1 MRSASD
7 YCYEPAGE
15 PFEPLAN
22 WFFQDPLHFTAREA
36 FDGLFVVGAPIA
48 RALAPLGAA
57 SPPSSPSPSEP
68 YNGSGIALSLQ
79 LAVLLGVLQL
89 CTAVLALSHLR
100 ALLAARRTTATNPKS
115 SGAWIHK
122 SNESPKARA
131 EAAMDESDFGGGFNM
146 ELNEAA
152 IAAANASRRDN
163 KA

>member
-1 MRSASD
+1 LRSASD
-7 YCYEPAGE
+7 YCYEPSGE

-36 FDGLFVVGAPIA
+36 FDGLFTAGAPIA

-57 SPPSSPSPSEP
+57 SPPSSSSPSEP
-68 YNGSGIALSLQ
+68 YSGSGISLSLP
-79 LAVLLGVLQL
+79 VVGLLGVLQL
-89 CTAVLALSHLR
+89 CTAVLAISHLR
-100 ALLAARRTTATNPKS
+100 ALLATRRTTATNPKS
-115 SGAWIHK
+115 SGAWAHK

-146 ELNEAA
+146 EMNEAA
-152 IAAANASRRDN
+152 IAAAKASRRDN

>member
-100 ALLAARRTTATNPKS
+100 ALLVARRTTATNSKS

-152 IAAANASRRDN
+152 IAAAKASRRDN

>member
-48 RALAPLGAA
+48 HALAPLGAA
-57 SPPSSPSPSEP
+57 SPPPSSSPSEP
-68 YNGSGIALSLQ
+68 YNGSGISLSLQ

-100 ALLAARRTTATNPKS
+100 ALLAARRTTATNSKS

-146 ELNEAA
+146 EMNEAA
-152 IAAANASRRDN
+152 IAAAKASRRDN

>member
-89 CTAVLALSHLR
+89 CTAVLALSHLQ
-100 ALLAARRTTATNPKS
+100 ALLAARRTTSTNPKS

-131 EAAMDESDFGGGFNM
+131 EAAMDESNFGGGFNM
-146 ELNEAA
+146 EMNEAA
-152 IAAANASRRDN
+152 IAAAKASRRDN

>member
-1 MRSASD
+1 LRSASD

-152 IAAANASRRDN
+152 IAAARDN

>member
-1 MRSASD
+1 
-7 YCYEPAGE
+7 
-15 PFEPLAN
+15 
-22 WFFQDPLHFTAREA
+22 
-36 FDGLFVVGAPIA
+36 
-48 RALAPLGAA
+48 
-57 SPPSSPSPSEP
+57 
-68 YNGSGIALSLQ
+68 LQ

-89 CTAVLALSHLR
+89 CTAVLALSLLR

-152 IAAANASRRDN
+152 IAAAKASRRDN